1 MKKILV
7 RICIALVVL
16 VVVAALAVHLFLDGA
31 VKRGVE
37 TIGPKLTKVDV
48 KLDGVHISILSG
60 SSSIKG
66 LVVGNPDPYKTPH
79 SISVGTIAVSLKPG
93 SLLSDK
99 LIIKSITVEA
109 PEITFEGGFG
119 GNNLSKILANLNE
132 ATSGSGGT
140 NIAGATPKE
149 EKKANKKLE
158 VDDFT
163 ITGAKLT
170 ANITDLGG
178 KSLTIPLPT
187 IHLSNLGTG
196 PDGITVT
203 ELTKKIIS
211 EIENASV
218 KAVSSSAGDIGKVAE
233 SLGKGLGKNA
243 GGALTNVTQ
252 GIGNLFKKK

>member
-16 VVVAALAVHLFLDGA
+16 VVLAVLAVHFFLDGA

-37 TIGPKLTKVDV
+37 TVGPKLTKTEV
-48 KLDGVHISILSG
+48 KLAGVHISILSG
-60 SSSIKG
+60 SGKVKG
-66 LVVGNPDPYKTPH
+66 LIVGNPDPYKTPF
-79 SISVGTIAVSLKPG
+79 SISVGTATLELKPG

-99 LIIKSITVEA
+99 LVIRTVNVES
-109 PEITFEGGFG
+109 PEITFEGGLS

-140 NIAGATPKE
+140 NVAGATPKE

-178 KSLTIPLPT
+178 KSLSITLPT

-196 PDGITVT
+196 PEGITVT
-203 ELTKKIIS
+203 ELTKEVIS
-211 EIENASV
+211 AIEKESV
-218 KAVSSSAGDIGKVAE
+218 KAVSSSAGDIGKAAE
-233 SLGKGLGKNA
+233 NLTKGLGKNA
-243 GGALTNVTQ
+243 GGAVSNVTQ